1 MGIGLQSTVLDQP
14 RHEGMP
20 PKIESQITNYQSPIA
35 NQIPP
40 FSNVWRPIQTTDFE
54 GHSAVW
60 NKICTFAV
68 AYQKRLKKAI
78 NQIKTMGRPPILPKK
93 KKDGW
98 YIEVRNKGAKS
109 GLILIRDSYEA
120 MMQAARQYETTKDV
134 IVLGEHKSGKRVE
147 DSLKKEAK
155 RKKEKA

>member
-1 MGIGLQSTVLDQP
+1 MIILKLAQD
-14 RHEGMP
+14 
-20 PKIESQITNYQSPIA
+20 I
-35 NQIPP
+35 
-40 FSNVWRPIQTTDFE
+40 
-54 GHSAVW
+54 W
-60 NKICTFAV
+60 NKNCTFAV
-68 AYQKRLKKAI
+68 AYQNRLKSHK
-78 NQIKTMGRPPILPKK
+78 NQQNTGRPPILPKK

-134 IVLGEHKSGKRVE
+134 IILGEHRSGKKVE

-155 RKKEKA
+155 KKKEKV